1 MPKSDYILSHLENKE
16 QINAWLKMYKE
27 MNFKSNL
34 GSILGAAAFLFVCKD
49 AQDDL
54 TGLSLESSVPSG
66 FDFTYCQEWGLTL
79 NAAVLART
87 ILDIR
92 KKAYGSIESQL
103 DLLYHDMTAD
113 KGDKTGEWYK
123 AMKAVKTANPK

>member
-1 MPKSDYILSHLENKE
+1 MRLYKILATAHSNFYGTEDNRTDRSDCTTIAQTPSCN
-16 QINAWLKMYKE
+16 
-27 MNFKSNL
+27 
-34 GSILGAAAFLFVCKD
+34 AFLFVCKD

-54 TGLSLESSVPSG
+54 TGLSLESSIPSG

-92 KKAYGSIESQL
+92 KKGYGTIESQL

-113 KGDKTGEWYK
+113 KGDKTGEWYAAINAIK
-123 AMKAVKTANPK
+123 VANPK

>member
-1 MPKSDYILSHLENKE
+1 MRLYKILATAYQNFYGTPENPTDRSDTTTIAQKPDCS
-16 QINAWLKMYKE
+16 
-27 MNFKSNL
+27 
-34 GSILGAAAFLFVCKD
+34 AFLFVCKD

-54 TGLSLESSVPSG
+54 TGLSLESSIPSG

-92 KKAYGSIESQL
+92 KKGYGTIESQL

-113 KGDKTGEWYK
+113 KGDKTGEWYAAINAIK
-123 AMKAVKTANPK
+123 VANPK

>member
-1 MPKSDYILSHLENKE
+1 MRLYKILATAYENYYGT
-16 QINAWLKMYKE
+16 QDDPIDRSYTTTIAQTP
-27 MNFKSNL
+27 SCD
-34 GSILGAAAFLFVCKD
+34 AFLFVCKD

-54 TGLSLESSVPSG
+54 TGLSLESSIPSG

-103 DLLYHDMTAD
+103 DLLYHDMIAD
-113 KGDKTGEWYK
+113 KVDETGEWHK
-123 AMKAVKTANPK
+123 SIKAVKTANPK

>member
-1 MPKSDYILSHLENKE
+1 MKLYKLE
-16 QINAWLKMYKE
+16 AS
-27 MNFKSNL
+27 NFEAFFGTPDERIERDVITIAQTPSCD
-34 GSILGAAAFLFVCKD
+34 AFLFVCKD

-66 FDFTYCQEWGLTL
+66 FDFTYNQEWGLTL

-103 DLLYHDMTAD
+103 VLLYHDMTAD

>member
-1 MPKSDYILSHLENKE
+1 MKLYKILSANYETYYGTQESPIDRSYTTTIAQKPDC
-16 QINAWLKMYKE
+16 
-27 MNFKSNL
+27 S
-34 GSILGAAAFLFVCKD
+34 AFLFVCKD

-54 TGLSLESSVPSG
+54 TGLSLESSIPSG

-92 KKAYGSIESQL
+92 KKGYGTIESQL

-113 KGDKTGEWYK
+113 KGDKTGEWYAAINAIK
-123 AMKAVKTANPK
+123 VANPK

>member
-1 MPKSDYILSHLENKE
+1 MRLYKILATAYQNFYGTPENPTDRSDTTTIAQKPDCS
-16 QINAWLKMYKE
+16 
-27 MNFKSNL
+27 
-34 GSILGAAAFLFVCKD
+34 AFLFVCKD

-92 KKAYGSIESQL
+92 KKGYGTIESQL

-113 KGDKTGEWYK
+113 KGDKTGEWYAAINAIK
-123 AMKAVKTANPK
+123 VANPK

>member
-1 MPKSDYILSHLENKE
+1 MKLYKIAAANYEDYYGTMENPIDRSYTTTIA
-16 QINAWLKMYKE
+16 QTPSCN
-27 MNFKSNL
+27 
-34 GSILGAAAFLFVCKD
+34 AFLFLCKD
-49 AQDDL
+49 AQDAQ
-54 TGLSLESSVPSG
+54 TGLELLSTVPSG

-79 NAAVLART
+79 NDAVLART

>member
-1 MPKSDYILSHLENKE
+1 MKLYKILSANYETYYGTPDNPIDRSYTTTIA
-16 QINAWLKMYKE
+16 QTPSCN
-27 MNFKSNL
+27 
-34 GSILGAAAFLFVCKD
+34 AFLFVCKD

-54 TGLSLESSVPSG
+54 TGLSLESSIPSG

-92 KKAYGSIESQL
+92 KKGYGTIESQL

-113 KGDKTGEWYK
+113 KGDKTGEWYAAINAIK
-123 AMKAVKTANPK
+123 VANPK

>member
-1 MPKSDYILSHLENKE
+1 MKLYKLEASGYTAFFGTYENPIARDITTIA
-16 QINAWLKMYKE
+16 QTP
-27 MNFKSNL
+27 SCD
-34 GSILGAAAFLFVCKD
+34 AFLFVCKD

-92 KKAYGSIESQL
+92 KKSYGTIESQL

-113 KGDKTGEWYK
+113 KGDKTGEWYAAINAIK
-123 AMKAVKTANPK
+123 VANPK

>member
-1 MPKSDYILSHLENKE
+1 MRLYKILATAYSNFYGTQDNPTDRSDCTTIAQTPSCN
-16 QINAWLKMYKE
+16 
-27 MNFKSNL
+27 
-34 GSILGAAAFLFVCKD
+34 AFLFVCKD

-54 TGLSLESSVPSG
+54 TGLSLESSIPSG

-92 KKAYGSIESQL
+92 KKGYGTIESQL

-113 KGDKTGEWYK
+113 KGDKTGEWYAAINAIK
-123 AMKAVKTANPK
+123 VANPK

>member
-1 MPKSDYILSHLENKE
+1 MKLYKIAAANYEDYYGTMENPIDRSYTTTIA
-16 QINAWLKMYKE
+16 QTPSCN
-27 MNFKSNL
+27 
-34 GSILGAAAFLFVCKD
+34 AFLFLCKD
-49 AQDDL
+49 AQDAQ
-54 TGLSLESSVPSG
+54 TGLELLSTVPSG